1 MKVSVIGGGH
11 GCYAA
16 AIEMVE
22 KGFDVTLWRRDGK
35 ALQELRQLGYLDVK
49 DAQGERRI
57 QIGTHKDQLSL
68 TDS

>member
-22 KGFDVTLWRRDGK
+22 KGFDVTLWRRDGN
-35 ALQELRQLGYLDVK
+35 ALQELRQLGYLSRM
-49 DAQGERRI
+49 RRANGVFI
-57 QIGTHKDQLSL
+57 LAL
-68 TDS
+68 TRINYL